1 MKNKV
6 TIMTIIIIIIIFE
19 IKDHLGS
26 LYKRYFTLFFSCSL
40 ICAMMDERTE
50 RYDKFF
56 PTFFIDFLDE
66 VL

>member
-6 TIMTIIIIIIIFE
+6 TIMTIIIIIIFE
-19 IKDHLGS
+19 INDHLGS

-56 PTFFIDFLDE
+56 LTFFIDF
-66 VL
+66 